1 MQLKVNSPALFNFN
15 ALVIL
20 LHGWVIYKEEELKEI
35 VTFRELLLLFFI
47 NVFVGDYIFKFWLKN
62 MLFQM
67 FCFKSE

>member
-35 VTFRELLLLFFI
+35 VTFHELLLLFFI
-47 NVFVGDYIFKFWLKN
+47 NVFVGD
-62 MLFQM
+62 
-67 FCFKSE
+67 